1 MPRTAI
7 SVLAAT
13 REGTTV
19 TRTVGDPVNNH
30 SIDGNDGRLGV
41 LVKNTGS
48 TVARTITF
56 RLSKTVD
63 GFSVAP
69 RTETLAAGAEQLFGP
84 FDPSEYGGRLLIDVD
99 NAELTIAPVRV

>member
-1 MPRTAI
+1 MPRSAI
-7 SVLAAT
+7 ATLAAT

-19 TRTVGDPVNNH
+19 TRTTGDPVNNH
-30 SIDGNDGRLGV
+30 YIDGNDGRLGI

-48 TVARTITF
+48 TVARTVTF

-63 GFSVAP
+63 GFAVTP

-84 FDPSEYGGRLLIDVD
+84 FDPNEYGVRLLVDVD
-99 NAELTIAPVRV
+99 HAELTLAPVRV